1 METAMVT
8 TDKLGEQAAQV
19 AKLSILRAI
28 DANGHLTAENEARV
42 QRALD
47 LLRAAGAPPERK
59 RQLEAISCT
68 LETLHGALMEGRVN
82 FYASALL
89 RLRKAAEAL

>member
-1 METAMVT
+1 MAITAA
-8 TDKLGEQAAQV
+8 LSEQAAQV

-28 DANGHLTAENEARV
+28 ETQGHLTAENEARV

-47 LLRAAGAPPERK
+47 LLRAAGAPPEKR
-59 RQLEAISCT
+59 RQLETISCT
-68 LETLHGALMEGRVN
+68 LETLHGALIEGRVN